1 MSGLLPL
8 ITLDTLRNAGG
19 SGAQLFLIPSGPT
32 PGGRGRPRQISPVSS
47 QKPPLK
53 STISREGTNR
63 RVPREERKMLKFYFV
78 GAFLVF
84 VLLLVEWTMRNDG
97 APFWVVVFG
106 ALFWPL
112 TLGVILKEVLM
123 RR

>member
-1 MSGLLPL
+1 
-8 ITLDTLRNAGG
+8 
-19 SGAQLFLIPSGPT
+19 
-32 PGGRGRPRQISPVSS
+32 
-47 QKPPLK
+47 
-53 STISREGTNR
+53 
-63 RVPREERKMLKFYFV
+63 MLKFYFV